1 MRCKPS
7 HRGVDG
13 RFGTGRGAA
22 LCLVAAALLGWPRAA
37 AADPSALAASELVGS
52 AARAALRASH
62 DAPSARPAL
71 RRGKAR
77 RKAARRS
84 RRRYRRVQGL
94 VLLANGPGLRVRTP
108 EQAWGTPLTVRR
120 LSEVMTAYHE
130 HFPEAAPIWVH
141 DLSRRFGGRLRPHR
155 SHDSGQDVDIRLVL
169 EHETTHCE
177 RATPHTLDLEKTWF
191 LLLRLIDTG
200 DVQVIFLDRQL
211 QRALFVYARDE
222 LGYTEDALASIL
234 EYPGRRSGL
243 VRHWRGHADH
253 LHVRFRAGAPRDDLA
268 LRWTGPAT
276 TPPT

>member
-1 MRCKPS
+1 MHCNLHCLAPVRWSAP
-7 HRGVDG
+7 R
-13 RFGTGRGAA
+13 RRAA
-22 LCLVAAALLGWPRAA
+22 AGLLSAALLGWPLAA
-37 AADPSALAASELVGS
+37 VAEPTALATTGLLGS
-52 AARAALRASH
+52 AARAALHAS
-62 DAPSARPAL
+62 STRPAAKRAL
-71 RRGKAR
+71 RPGKAR
-77 RKAARRS
+77 RKTPRRT

-120 LSEVMTAYHE
+120 LSEVMTAYHQ
-130 HFPEAAPIWVH
+130 HFPEASPIWVH

-155 SHDSGQDVDIRLVL
+155 SHDTGQDVDIRLVL

-211 QRALFVYARDE
+211 QRALFVYARDD

-234 EYPGRRSGL
+234 EYPGRRSGI

-253 LHVRFRAGAPRDDLA
+253 LHVRFRREAPRDDLA
-268 LRWTGPAT
+268 LRWTGPTAA
-276 TPPT
+276 PPA